1 MSTAANTTYTDPD
14 HANTPYLISA
24 GWAAG
29 EPTYHRT
36 HLTITDNLGLGVMHE
51 GQYPQSG
58 APAWPTT
65 QYGPIPQSDCP
76 QDAVDTTDDI
86 CHTDCVAIE
95 DANYYTI
102 SNNQFYSCQSQ
113 GLFLEF
119 DSVGGAG
126 GNGTIVNNY
135 IDSTNACGIC
145 IGGYANNALFGT
157 NLIAFN
163 TVNTGVG
170 VTSCNTYSQQ
180 PGTTFNFVGNY
191 APLGMQYCGNTGS
204 CSEPLPNVTSTFNYN
219 VFLGTDPSSVAD
231 CNALGT
237 GNIVSGSNSLQVK
250 NLDDLASSPPDLT
263 TNYDLSGS
271 PGSLPFENIVPASVC
286 ASITAVDVHGD
297 PRPATPGGNCDP
309 GADER

>member
-1 MSTAANTTYTDPD
+1 MKFDNGAPTQGTVLGLGAGDAYTTISQDLFGPTCCGLVGPTYPTVSTAANTTYTDPD

-126 GNGTIVNNY
+126 GNGTIPVNNY

-170 VTSCNTYSQQ
+170 VTSWATPIETNRGRPSTSWATTHRSACSTAATQEAVANRSQTSHQ
-180 PGTTFNFVGNY
+180 PSTTMYF
-191 APLGMQYCGNTGS
+191 
-204 CSEPLPNVTSTFNYN
+204 SEPTHRVLPTVM
-219 VFLGTDPSSVAD
+219 P
-231 CNALGT
+231 
-237 GNIVSGSNSLQVK
+237 
-250 NLDDLASSPPDLT
+250 
-263 TNYDLSGS
+263 
-271 PGSLPFENIVPASVC
+271 
-286 ASITAVDVHGD
+286 
-297 PRPATPGGNCDP
+297 
-309 GADER
+309 